1 MATLTELQT
10 MLNDPILRD
19 KVRAAVVKTAVAV
32 NYESDLTEHHAER
45 LAWAKA
51 VFSDPNGA
59 AERVVRYV
67 VGANAAETLAAI
79 QALADAT
86 IQSHC
91 DAAVNLFSL

>member
-10 MLNDPILRD
+10 LLNDPALRD

-32 NYESDLTEHHAER
+32 NYESDQTEHHAER
-45 LAWAKA
+45 LAWAKG
-51 VFSDPNGA
+51 VFDDPNGA

-79 QALADAT
+79 QSLSDAA

-91 DAAVNLFSL
+91 DASVNLFSL